1 MKNSTD
7 RFLGRERSDRP
18 SYAGTS
24 YDEYNDLERSL
35 GTERETSQDNK
46 SGKGNDTKNKKR

>member
-18 SYAGTS
+18 AYAGTP

-35 GTERETSQDNK
+35 GKEQEK
-46 SGKGNDTKNKKR
+46 SHDSKSHKGNDTKNKKR